1 MGRTSQIVQLGKR
14 KIELSN
20 LAKSLFPGDHIL
32 KAQLI
37 EYYLKIAPTVLAH
50 LKGRPLSFVRYPDGI
65 DGERFFQKNRP
76 EWAPEW
82 MEHIVLGEKEEKVD
96 YMMATDEASLAW
108 IANLA
113 CIEIH
118 QMHCRSPHF
127 NNPDYFVFD
136 LDPPENTK
144 FGDIAGIA
152 LDMKKHIEDFGYRPF
167 VKTSGR
173 KGLHIVVPIEP
184 KWTFGEVFGAVR
196 DVAEPFVAS
205 HSRLTTLDIRKDA
218 RKGRVLVDIYR
229 NRPHQTIVSAYS
241 VRGLPGAPV
250 SMPLR
255 WDQLVNVNSAAE
267 FTLHDV
273 PDLVARHGDAWE
285 GIAAYA
291 AGLHTAGK
299 EAAAPIGASASSQS
313 RETPPV
319 LGEYARKR
327 SFGETPEPPP
337 ATVTGAGD
345 SFVVH
350 RHHATRLH
358 YDLRLEQGGVL
369 KSWAVPKGLPPRPG
383 IMRLAVETE
392 DHPLEY
398 RDFEGTIPK
407 GQYGG
412 GEVWIFARGRYEIT
426 QEKKDG
432 FHFRLLSEEISAEF
446 HMHRTRGKEWLLGR
460 VDRPQVDWL
469 RDPIGVMLAQ
479 SADVP
484 PVAGDYLYEVKWDG
498 VRALI
503 ALNEGDVRIR
513 SRNQRDIT
521 DRFPELLVPDQAFR
535 ASSALFDAEIVC
547 LDEKGRPVFR
557 DVIRRIQQTGKG
569 AIERARSRH
578 PAVCY
583 IFDCLYLDGR
593 PIVHEPLFRR
603 RAWME
608 DAVKHGTAYRV
619 SEAVVDGAELFRA
632 AADMGLEGI
641 MAKERNSTYQPGIR
655 TDRWLKIKK
664 RQTIEC
670 LIIGY
675 TEGKGDRAALFGA
688 LHLALREGDAL
699 RYVGKVG
706 TGFDAASMKEISA
719 ELMKISRIRRPVE
732 EKPAGDAQTVWLD
745 PRVVCEVQYA
755 SLTKDGMLREP
766 VFLRLR
772 PDLAP

>member
-82 MEHIVLGEKEEKVD
+82 MDHIVLGEKEEKVD

-152 LDMKKHIEDFGYRPF
+152 LEMKEHIEDFGYRPF

-255 WDQLVNVNSAAE
+255 WDQLVNVSSAAE
-267 FTLHDV
+267 FTLRNV
-273 PDLVARHGDAWE
+273 PDHLVLHGDAWE

-291 AGLHTAGK
+291 APLHMVKRGVTAK
-299 EAAAPIGASASSQS
+299 S
-313 RETPPV
+313 RISVTSPSTGTIPV
-319 LGEYARKR
+319 LDEYARKR
-327 SFGETPEPPP
+327 IFRETPEPPP
-337 ATVTGAGD
+337 AAAPGAGD
-345 SFVVH
+345 SFVLH

-358 YDLRLEQGGVL
+358 YDLRLEREGVL

-432 FHFRLLSEEISAEF
+432 FHFRLHSEEISAEF
-446 HMHRTRGKEWLLGR
+446 YMHRTRGKEWLLGR

-469 RDPIGVMLAQ
+469 RDPVEVMLAQ
-479 SADVP
+479 SADEP
-484 PVAGDYLYEVKWDG
+484 PVSEDYLYEVKWDG

-503 ALNEGDVRIR
+503 VLDEGDDE
-513 SRNQRDIT
+513 NPQ
-521 DRFPELLVPDQAFR
+521 PQ
-535 ASSALFDAEIVC
+535 SA
-547 LDEKGRPVFR
+547 
-557 DVIRRIQQTGKG
+557 
-569 AIERARSRH
+569 RH
-578 PAVCY
+578 
-583 IFDCLYLDGR
+583 
-593 PIVHEPLFRR
+593 
-603 RAWME
+603 
-608 DAVKHGTAYRV
+608 
-619 SEAVVDGAELFRA
+619 
-632 AADMGLEGI
+632 
-641 MAKERNSTYQPGIR
+641 N
-655 TDRWLKIKK
+655 
-664 RQTIEC
+664 RQ
-670 LIIGY
+670 
-675 TEGKGDRAALFGA
+675 
-688 LHLALREGDAL
+688 
-699 RYVGKVG
+699 
-706 TGFDAASMKEISA
+706 IS
-719 ELMKISRIRRPVE
+719 
-732 EKPAGDAQTVWLD
+732 
-745 PRVVCEVQYA
+745 
-755 SLTKDGMLREP
+755 
-766 VFLRLR
+766 
-772 PDLAP
+772 